1 MRANQQTHSGNDR
14 VDLEYRRKK
23 NTEEMRYH
31 LISFSMM
38 IFLTFIAFAVVGA
51 KGFTAT
57 FTAPFILLLAIVQV
71 AFQLYY
77 FMHMDKKGHE
87 APSLFLYTGAG
98 LGFIIIWAFSTIIW
112 W

>member
-1 MRANQQTHSGNDR
+1 MADQQMNTQNERA
-14 VDLEYRRKK
+14 DLAYRRKK

-38 IFLTFIAFAVVGA
+38 LFLTFIAFSVIGL

-57 FTAPFILLLAIVQV
+57 FTVPFILLLAVVQV
-71 AFQLYY
+71 IFQLFY
-77 FMHMDKKGHE
+77 FMHMNKKGHG
-87 APSLFLYTGAG
+87 APSIFLFAGAAF
-98 LGFIIIWAFSTIIW
+98 GFIVVWAFSTIIW